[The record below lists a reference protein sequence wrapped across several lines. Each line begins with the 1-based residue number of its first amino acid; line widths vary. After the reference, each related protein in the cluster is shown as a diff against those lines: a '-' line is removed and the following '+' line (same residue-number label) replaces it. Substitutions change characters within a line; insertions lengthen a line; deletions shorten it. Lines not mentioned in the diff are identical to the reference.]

1 MTMFYLF
8 PKTRHLIEMI
18 IEVIKDL
25 VYFFLVFLGIMVWF
39 SILYL
44 KLDEMGED

>member
-1 MTMFYLF
+1 M
-8 PKTRHLIEMI
+8 EMI